1 MVKKAPVSKQQQAAK
16 AAKKP
21 GQEKKKW
28 SKGSKKEGI
37 TRAVHVTEDQMKKII
52 KDIPNIVTKTHIAE
66 KYSINGGVAESILQE
81 MVEKSI
87 LVKVSANSI
96 INIYAKKREEK
107 PVEKVEVVAE

>member
-37 TRAVHVTEDQMKKII
+37 NRAVHVTNDQMKKII
-52 KDIPNIVTKTHIAE
+52 KDMPNTVTRTHICE
-66 KYSINGGVAESILQE
+66 KYGINGGVAETILQE
-81 MVEKSI
+81 MAEND
-87 LVKVSANSI
+87 LLTKVCGNSI
-96 INIYAKKREEK
+96 INIYVKKREEK
-107 PVEKVEVVAE
+107 PVEVVQVVE